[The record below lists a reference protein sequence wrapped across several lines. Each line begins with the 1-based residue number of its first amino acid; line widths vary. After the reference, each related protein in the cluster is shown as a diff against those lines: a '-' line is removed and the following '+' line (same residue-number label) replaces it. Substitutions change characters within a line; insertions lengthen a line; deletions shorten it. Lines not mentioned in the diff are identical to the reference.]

1 MDSLAWLCIDEF
13 GDCWLFFFFSFPF
26 SFSRT
31 EEIVTADFSLCWGV
45 ARGSHRGIESKTEV
59 RVDHQTIPSAGP

>member
-1 MDSLAWLCIDEF
+1 MSLEIAGF
-13 GDCWLFFFFSFPF
+13 FFFFFFFSLFILKNRRNRD
-26 SFSRT
+26 S
-31 EEIVTADFSLCWGV
+31 DFSLCWGV